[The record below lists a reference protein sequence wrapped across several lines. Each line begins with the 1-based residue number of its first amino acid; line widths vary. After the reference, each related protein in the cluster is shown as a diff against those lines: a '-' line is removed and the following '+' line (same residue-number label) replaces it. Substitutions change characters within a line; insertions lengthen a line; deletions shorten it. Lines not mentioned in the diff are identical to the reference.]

1 MPSKKKRGKR
11 RKFFEASRFNF
22 NGWRFHASTCSRRS
36 IKELEIEIPVCGMIK
51 DEKHR
56 TRGIIFQEKE
66 IFIDFHSEGFK
77 LLTRIQDE
85 VHRFAIEYHRKV
97 REKKIV
103 HSLLDDIPKIGEAR
117 KKH

>member
-1 MPSKKKRGKR
+1 
-11 RKFFEASRFNF
+11 
-22 NGWRFHASTCSRRS
+22 
-36 IKELEIEIPVCGMIK
+36 MIK

-117 KKH
+117 KKALMKHFGNIEAIANAEVEQLLEVPQMTIQAAESVYGFFRNVCKES